1 MTKTATI
8 SAGTVIDLASQVIG
22 LERDSGRAVIVQ
34 QTPGRPPNRINGYT
48 VSAGFITGDSPHGG
62 EMHPDADELLFL
74 VSGRVQVMLELE
86 DGLRTIDV
94 AAGQAIVVPQGVWHL
109 IRMIEP
115 GQLINITPGPGG
127 EARPKKD

>member
-1 MTKTATI
+1 MTKTAAIT
-8 SAGTVIDLASQVIG
+8 AGTVIDLASQVIG
-22 LERDSGRAVIVQ
+22 LERDTGRAVIVE

-48 VSAGFITGDSPHGG
+48 VGAGFITGDSPHGG

-74 VSGRVQVMLELE
+74 VSGRVQMMLELA
-86 DGLRTIDV
+86 DGQQTIDV
-94 AAGQAIVVPQGVWHL
+94 AAGQAIVVPRGVWHL

-127 EARPKKD
+127 QARPKRD